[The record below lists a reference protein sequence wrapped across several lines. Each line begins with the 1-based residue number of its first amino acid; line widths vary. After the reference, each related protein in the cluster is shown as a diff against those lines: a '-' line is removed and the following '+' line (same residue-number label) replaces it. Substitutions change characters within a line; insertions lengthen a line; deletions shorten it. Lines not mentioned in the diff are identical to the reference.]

1 MRTAKGELDLEA
13 YMVRR
18 KLIYAGHTSE
28 PHANLKFSPQD

>member
-1 MRTAKGELDLEA
+1 MRTVKGELDLDA

-18 KLIYAGHTSE
+18 ELIYAGRTSE